1 MTLAALV
8 AWGEQLE
15 QTRLGAALA
24 ESIYAFPIIEG
35 IHLIGLSIAI
45 GLLFVT
51 DLRLAG
57 WVLKRIPAV
66 VVLRQLRPW
75 VLGGFAVIVIS
86 GSLLFMAEAATLVG
100 SPAFAF
106 KLIFIALAGI
116 NAAVFELIS
125 ARRPHAFDRAGSLP
139 AAVRFGGLASLTLW
153 SLVIIC
159 GRLIPYLPR
168 WA

>member
-1 MTLAALV
+1 MTLTSLV

-15 QTRLGAALA
+15 QTRIGAALA

-35 IHLIGLSIAI
+35 IHLIGLSVAI

-57 WVLKRIPAV
+57 WILKRVPATA
-66 VVLRQLRPW
+66 VLRQLRPW
-75 VLGGFAVIVIS
+75 VLGGFAVILIS
-86 GSLLFMAEAATLVG
+86 GSLLFMAEASALIA

-106 KLIFIALAGI
+106 KLVFILLAGI
-116 NAAVFELIS
+116 NAAVFEFVS
-125 ARRPHAFDRAGSLP
+125 ARRPGALDAVERLP
-139 AAVRFGGLASLTLW
+139 AGVRFGGLASLGLW

-159 GRLIPYLPR
+159 GRLIPYLPN
-168 WA
+168 WT